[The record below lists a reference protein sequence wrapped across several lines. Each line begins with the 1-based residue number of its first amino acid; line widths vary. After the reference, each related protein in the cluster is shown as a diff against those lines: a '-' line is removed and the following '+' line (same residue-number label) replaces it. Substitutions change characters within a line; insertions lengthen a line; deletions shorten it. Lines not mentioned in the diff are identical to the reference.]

1 MEMAANVTLEERGK
15 AVIEIVAP
23 MRGKI
28 LKLTV
33 KVGDSIDEDDEV
45 AVLDSMKME
54 ISVYSPGE
62 GIVKEIKVKE
72 GDTVEAETLM
82 AVLE

>member
-1 MEMAANVTLEERGK
+1 MT
-15 AVIEIVAP
+15 EISAP

-28 LKLTV
+28 FKILV
-33 KVGDSIDEDDEV
+33 NVGDSVAEDDEV

-62 GIVKEIKVKE
+62 GTVKEIKVE
-72 GDTVEAETLM
+72 IGETVEAEAIM
-82 AVLE
+82 MVLE

>member
-1 MEMAANVTLEERGK
+1 MT
-15 AVIEIVAP
+15 EITAP

-28 LKLTV
+28 LKIV
-33 KVGDSIDEDDEV
+33 VHVGDTVGEDDEV

-62 GIVKEIKVKE
+62 GSVKRIIVKE
-72 GDTVEAETLM
+72 GDTVESEALM
-82 AVLE
+82 MVLE

>member
-1 MEMAANVTLEERGK
+1 MT
-15 AVIEIVAP
+15 EINAP

-28 LKLTV
+28 FKILV
-33 KVGDSIDEDDEV
+33 KVGDSVAEDDEV

-62 GIVKEIKVKE
+62 GAVKEIKVE
-72 GDTVEAETLM
+72 IGETVEAEAVM
-82 AVLE
+82 MVLE

>member
-1 MEMAANVTLEERGK
+1 MS
-15 AVIEIVAP
+15 EITAP

-28 LKLTV
+28 FKLIV
-33 KVGDSIDEDDEV
+33 KVGDTVAEDDEV

-62 GIVKEIKVKE
+62 GTVKEIKVKV
-72 GDTVEAETLM
+72 GDEVEAEDLM
-82 AVLE
+82 MVLV

>member
-1 MEMAANVTLEERGK
+1 MDIL
-15 AVIEIVAP
+15 AP

-33 KVGDSIDEDDEV
+33 KVGDLIDEDDEV

-54 ISVYSPGE
+54 ISVYSPGK
-62 GIVKEIKVKE
+62 GTVSEIKVKE
-72 GDTVEAETLM
+72 GETVEAETLM